1 MVSRV
6 IRFVAASLALAA
18 LAGHPAAAE
27 ETQKLTIAFAGKGMS
42 FLLQYIAIGGGF
54 YKQEGLEPE
63 SVDVSSGTRQAAAVM
78 GGSAEI
84 TQVGFAHTMHA
95 VGRGGALVGI
105 STAFDVYPIALV
117 LSNDAIKRLGITDT
131 MSLDEKIKRV
141 KGVRIGI
148 TSPGSST
155 DEFMRTIMLV
165 RGMDPSRDVQLQPI
179 GIGAPMVAAM
189 QAGSTDGF
197 AFMSPFTNIAVTR
210 GIGQIIADPITG
222 ELPEYRDVPYQV
234 ITTSRATLAA
244 KRPLLLHVVRALT
257 MAMKFAHEDIEGSRR
272 IARTFF
278 QDTPESE
285 FNTGVRQLHQGG
297 AGDARDLAGAG
308 GEDGKDGQSDREDAD
323 LRHLRSGRVRRSVAR
338 GREGHSGQVTWS
350 VASTPPSCGRS
361 PSESCWWLAG
371 RRSGAPPAACGPAVQ
386 A

>member
-1 MVSRV
+1 MLSRV
-6 IRFVAASLALAA
+6 FRLTAVALLLGGFAGHAAASEDL
-18 LAGHPAAAE
+18 
-27 ETQKLTIAFAGKGMS
+27 QKVTIAFAGKGMS

-131 MSLDEKIKRV
+131 MSLDDKIKRV

-165 RGMDPSRDVQLQPI
+165 GGMDPSRDVQLQPI

-257 MAMKFAHEDIEGSRR
+257 WAMQFAHQDIEGSRR

-278 QDTPESE
+278 QDTPEAE
-285 FNTGVRQLHQGG
+285 FNTAFDNYIRAVPATPIISQAQVEKTVQMVNLTEKTPISATYDQVV
-297 AGDARDLAGAG
+297 
-308 GEDGKDGQSDREDAD
+308 SAD
-323 LRHLRSGRVRRSVAR
+323 LS
-338 GREGHSGQVTWS
+338 RE
-350 VASTPPSCGRS
+350 
-361 PSESCWWLAG
+361 
-371 RRSGAPPAACGPAVQ
+371 AAKDILGK
-386 A
+386 